1 MDCADTKFGRGPR
14 EFGGSVDLIKQC
26 KLWPHHE
33 FFCKRPLPVEISET
47 RYFQNVVGEVKIEK
61 GEGMELDQLLQNASA
76 VENRHP
82 DLHPFDMS
90 ILTEAFK
97 MRETSHADLS
107 YAEKG
112 NGRKMFELKGDSIDN
127 KKRGKHKIRDKDKS
141 MDFTRRHHQKNIG
154 TKKDDGKTSK
164 GHHDID
170 PNNLQKLQ
178 DIIANTTQVSQLL
191 QKRKFEGG
199 DDFSGIQKCQRTK
212 LKNLKV
218 KNVGMS
224 RITN

>member
-1 MDCADTKFGRGPR
+1 M
-14 EFGGSVDLIKQC
+14 
-26 KLWPHHE
+26 
-33 FFCKRPLPVEISET
+33 
-47 RYFQNVVGEVKIEK
+47 GEAKIEK

-82 DLHPFDMS
+82 DMHPFDMG

-97 MRETSHADLS
+97 MRETSHADLP
-107 YAEKG
+107 YAENG
-112 NGRKMFELKGDSIDN
+112 TGRKMFELNGDSIDN
-127 KKRGKHKIRDKDKS
+127 KKHEKHKIRDKDKS
-141 MDFTRRHHQKNIG
+141 MDLARRHHQKNSG
-154 TKKDDGKTSK
+154 TKKDDGKTRK

-178 DIIANTTQVSQLL
+178 DNDK
-191 QKRKFEGG
+191 KRKFKGG
-199 DDFSGIQKCQRTK
+199 DDFSGIQKCQKTK